1 MNGMIAWFAKN
12 PVAANLL
19 MVFIVISGL
28 ISIFTINL
36 EIMPQI
42 SLDVVS
48 VEVPYLGAAPE
59 EVEEAVTIRIEEA
72 IQGLDGIAEITS
84 TASEGIGVVTIELEL
99 GADPSKVVDDIKSR
113 VDAIDT
119 FPVET

>member
-1 MNGMIAWFAKN
+1 MIAWFAKN

-28 ISIFTINL
+28 ISVFTINL
-36 EIMPQI
+36 EVMPQV

-59 EVEEAVTIRIEEA
+59 EVEEAVTVRIEEA

-84 TASEGIGVVTIELEL
+84 TASEGIGVED
-99 GADPSKVVDDIKSR
+99 DPGVVEGR
-113 VDAIDT
+113 W
-119 FPVET
+119 

>member
-28 ISIFTINL
+28 ISVFTINL
-36 EIMPQI
+36 EIMPQV

-59 EVEEAVTIRIEEA
+59 EVEEAVTVRIEEA
-72 IQGLDGIAEITS
+72 I
-84 TASEGIGVVTIELEL
+84 
-99 GADPSKVVDDIKSR
+99 
-113 VDAIDT
+113 
-119 FPVET
+119 

>member
-28 ISIFTINL
+28 ISVFTINL
-36 EIMPQI
+36 EIMPQV

-59 EVEEAVTIRIEEA
+59 EVEEAVTVRIEEA

-84 TASEGIGVVTIELEL
+84 DSV
-99 GADPSKVVDDIKSR
+99 
-113 VDAIDT
+113 
-119 FPVET
+119 